1 MRMML
6 GAILAVAAGPALA
19 QGPAPQGQAT
29 RGDPAQ
35 GLALA
40 RTWCASCHVVEARPP
55 SAAADSVPGFAAI
68 ANRANIT
75 AAGLATFLAQPHGR
89 MPDLSLSRGEAGDVV
104 AYLLSLR
111 GK

>member
-6 GAILAVAAGPALA
+6 GAMLAMLAGPALA
-19 QGPAPQGQAT
+19 QDQAT

-40 RTWCASCHVVEARPP
+40 RTWCANCHVVESRPP
-55 SAAADSVPGFAAI
+55 SATADSVPGFAAI

-75 AAGLATFLAQPHGR
+75 PAGLATYLAAPHGR
-89 MPDLSLSRGEAGDVV
+89 MPNLSLSRGETADVV